1 MIRLFISLFA
11 LALSCSASAQ
21 DTFYY
26 SGGKK
31 IELTKTAPSN
41 SAIQKSIANSNS
53 ECYTDKYGSELYTTG
68 YIYVKLKSLSDSSLL
83 KDVAS
88 KNDMTIFRQNKYM
101 PLWYSLRTSE
111 NKAALTVSI
120 ANSLYETGI
129 FAECTPDFAMEGKEI
144 SYDTDVHEQW
154 GLHNASNKGV
164 DISVSEAWNYA
175 TGRNVVIAIIDE
187 GIDLEHQDLADNIY
201 EKSYDAQTDSYKSCL
216 YGDHGTHCAGIAA
229 AVRNNGL
236 GITGVAP
243 DAKLMSVSFKL
254 DGDLSSSYASN
265 AINWAWMNGADII
278 SCSWTCKENSLVTDA
293 IELAQRN
300 GRNGKGC
307 IVVKSAGN
315 GNIFGLPLDTMS
327 FPGNYKGVIAVGN
340 LLNDGK
346 IAKDSNRGKNLLV
359 VAPGTDILSTK
370 PDNQYKYDKGTSM
383 AAPHVSGVAAL
394 MLEQNPDLTYDEVKE
409 IIAITAKRL
418 DTMPVGEK
426 RQWGY
431 WDETFGYGLI
441 NARDAVREAIYWK

>member
-41 SAIQKSIANSNS
+41 SEIQKNIANSNY

-101 PLWYSLRTSE
+101 PLWYSLHTSE

-120 ANSLYETGI
+120 ANSLYETGL

-144 SYDTDVHEQW
+144 SYDTDVHKQW

-187 GIDLEHQDLADNIY
+187 GIDLEHKDLAENIY
-201 EKSYDAQTDSYKSCL
+201 EKSYDALTDSKKSRL
-216 YGDHGTHCAGIAA
+216 YGNHGTHCAGIAA

-243 DAKLMSVSFKL
+243 DAKLMSVSFKF
-254 DGDLSSSYASN
+254 GEKRGNEFISN

-278 SCSWTCKENSLVTDA
+278 SCSWRCAENSLVSEA
-293 IELAQRN
+293 IESALKN
-300 GRNGKGC
+300 GRNRKGC

-315 GNIFGLPLDTMS
+315 GYGNKYFPIT
-327 FPGNYKGVIAVGN
+327 FPGNNKGVITVGN
-340 LLNDGK
+340 IERDGK
-346 IAKDSNRGKNLLV
+346 INKNSNRGNNLLV

-370 PDNQYKYDKGTSM
+370 PDNQYKYDYGTSM

-394 MLEQNPDLTYDEVKE
+394 MLEQNPNLTYDEVKE

-431 WDETFGYGLI
+431 WDEAYGYGLL
-441 NARDAVREAIYWK
+441 NACDAVKEAINRK